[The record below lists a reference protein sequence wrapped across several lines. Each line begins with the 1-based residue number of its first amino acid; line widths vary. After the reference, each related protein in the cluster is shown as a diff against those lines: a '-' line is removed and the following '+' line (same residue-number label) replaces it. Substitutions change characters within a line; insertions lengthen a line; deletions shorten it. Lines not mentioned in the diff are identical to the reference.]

1 MATKEVA
8 MPFTREGVERAMKVQ
23 EVIVRGLSGE
33 LTWLQVA
40 DILGRSPRSIRRLRW
55 RFERVGYDGLYDG
68 RRSKPSP
75 KRAPVAE
82 VERILR
88 LYRERYRGFNAR
100 HFYQVARREHAVTL
114 SYTFVKT
121 LLQRGGLVPT
131 SRARGRHRRRRE
143 PRPCFGELLH
153 LDGSLHP
160 WLALDP
166 ERKQT
171 LLAVV
176 DDATKQILYAQLSP
190 GGESVVAVMT
200 ALRAVLTTHGLPM
213 ALYTDRA
220 RWAAYTPTSGTNPDR
235 SKLTQVGRALHR
247 LGIEHILGYSPQAR
261 GRSERVNR
269 TLQDRL
275 VNELRVA
282 GIRTPL
288 GANRYLRE
296 RFLPAFNQEFGRA
309 PADPS
314 AAFIPLGRTDLEQ
327 ILCHEEERTVAL
339 DNTVRLDGVVLQL
352 TKQRGRR
359 TCAGLRVH
367 LRRHLDGGHS
377 VWWGTR
383 CLGRYSPGGQPAA
396 DSRPAA
402 PARQAAN

>member
-1 MATKEVA
+1 MAL
-8 MPFTREGVERAMKVQ
+8 TREAVERAMKVQ

-40 DILGRSPRSIRRLRW
+40 DILGRSPRSIRRMRW
-55 RFERVGYDGLYDG
+55 RFEQRGYDGLYDG
-68 RRSKPSP
+68 RRVKPAP

-88 LYRERYRGFNAR
+88 LYRERYRGFNTR
-100 HFYQVARREHAVTL
+100 HFYQVARREQAVTL
-114 SYTFVKT
+114 SYTFVKA
-121 LLQRGGLVPT
+121 LLQRAGLVAKG
-131 SRARGRHRRRRE
+131 RARGRHRRRRE

-153 LDGSLHP
+153 LDGSVHP

-166 ERKQT
+166 TRKQT
-171 LLAVV
+171 LIAVV
-176 DDATKQILYAQLSP
+176 DDATKQLLYGQLVA

-200 ALRAVLTTHGLPM
+200 ALRAVLERYGLPM

-220 RWAAYTPTSGTNPDR
+220 RWATYTPTSGTNPDR

-282 GIRTPL
+282 GIHTVP

-296 RFLPAFNQEFGRA
+296 RFLPAFNTEFGCTPTDPTPALPSASTASCSSSPSTAGAGAVPASASSSAAISTATTPSGGA
-309 PADPS
+309 PAAS
-314 AAFIPLGRTDLEQ
+314 AT
-327 ILCHEEERTVAL
+327 
-339 DNTVRLDGVVLQL
+339 
-352 TKQRGRR
+352 
-359 TCAGLRVH
+359 
-367 LRRHLDGGHS
+367 
-377 VWWGTR
+377 
-383 CLGRYSPGGQPAA
+383 SPPAA
-396 DSRPAA
+396 SPA
-402 PARQAAN
+402 P

>member
-1 MATKEVA
+1 
-8 MPFTREGVERAMKVQ
+8 MPVTREGMERAMRVQ
-23 EVIVRGLSGE
+23 EVIVRGLSGA

-40 DILGRSPRSIRRLRW
+40 DILGRSPRSIRRMRW
-55 RFERVGYDGLYDG
+55 RFEQYGYDGLYDG
-68 RRSKPSP
+68 RRAKPSP

-88 LYRERYRGFNAR
+88 LYRERYPGFNGR

-121 LLQRGGLVPT
+121 LLQRAGLRA
-131 SRARGRHRRRRE
+131 SGRARGRHRRRRE

-160 WLALDP
+160 WLALDS

-171 LLAVV
+171 LITVV
-176 DDATKQILYAQLSP
+176 DDATKQLLYGQFAA

-200 ALRAVLTTHGLPM
+200 ALRAVLERHGLPM

-235 SKLTQVGRALHR
+235 SKLTQVGRALQR

-282 GIRTPL
+282 EIRTPA

-296 RFLPAFNQEFGRA
+296 RFLPAFNIEFARA
-309 PADPS
+309 PTDPT
-314 AAFIPLGRTDLEQ
+314 AAFVPLGRTDLDQ
-327 ILCHEEERTVAL
+327 ILCHEEERVVAL

-352 TKQRGRR
+352 AKQRGRR
-359 TCAGLRVH
+359 SCAGLRVL
-367 LRRHLDGGHS
+367 LRRHLDGRHS

-383 CLGRYSPGGQPAA
+383 CLGQYASSGHPW
-396 DSRPAA
+396 PAA
-402 PARQAAN
+402 PRTSIPPLRAAN